1 MRATSVIIASGQPTI
16 KPSPE
21 KQNPNVSTR
30 ILAMKTSF
38 SQKLSKAQILK
49 KVGRF
54 YDLGSPYYLK
64 VWGEHIHDGYY
75 TTGKESKREA
85 QVKLVKLLA
94 KQAGVARGDHVL
106 DVGCGLGGSSIWLAE
121 NLGATTVGITISAKQ
136 SQIAAERA
144 RERGSDSSFVLM
156 DAEQMSFK
164 SERPIFDVV
173 WAVAVMTH
181 LRDQQA
187 FLKAAHHLLR
197 PGGRFV
203 MFDWMLGQDAK
214 DGDEDPIV
222 DSVSTGML
230 LSSVHRLQTYTRWF
244 SAQGSRVIC
253 AEDITDHTIGTWD
266 AAFST
271 LTDPKVWKLALKATR
286 EERKSLLPFL
296 KSIGPMKQAMLQR
309 KLISGAIVAQKM

>member
-1 MRATSVIIASGQPTI
+1 
-16 KPSPE
+16 
-21 KQNPNVSTR
+21 
-30 ILAMKTSF
+30 MKTSF

-49 KVGRF
+49 RVGRF
-54 YDLGSPYYLK
+54 YDLGSPYYLQ

-85 QVKLVKLLA
+85 QIRLVKLLA
-94 KQAGVARGDHVL
+94 KQASIAEGDRVL
-106 DVGCGLGGSSIWLAE
+106 DVGSGVGGSSIWLAE
-121 NLGATTVGITISAKQ
+121 NLGAATVGITISSRQA
-136 SQIAAERA
+136 QIGAERA
-144 RERGSDSSFVLM
+144 RERGADSSFVLM

-164 SERPIFDVV
+164 SEKPIFDVV
-173 WAVAVMTH
+173 WAVAMMTH
-181 LRDQQA
+181 LTDQQA

-222 DSVSTGML
+222 DCVSTGML
-230 LSSVHRLQTYTRWF
+230 LSSIHRLQTYTRWF
-244 SAQGSRVIC
+244 NGQGSRVIY

-271 LTDPKVWKLALKATR
+271 LTDPKIWKLALKATS
-286 EERKSLLPFL
+286 EERRLLLPLL

-309 KLISGAIVAQKM
+309 KLISGAIVAQKN